1 MKQFNILARKKEDI
15 DGLSVPGTGGFSR
28 GEWEG
33 GHLRQVDGF
42 RVRRRKEESI
52 FNALERDRDIRKSHL
67 FLPFNIYWYCLHG
80 LRYSTGFHSAYRNN
94 TEHTSPSSSS
104 SMVFTSF
111 FYFFSSLRLTQGR
124 GSDVILIG
132 VNMCV
137 LICVMI

>member
-1 MKQFNILARKKEDI
+1 MHACVRHANLSKNKNRTVRDVNIRTMKQFNILARNKEDI
-15 DGLSVPGTGGFSR
+15 DGLSVSGTGGFST

-67 FLPFNIYWYCLHG
+67 FVPFNIYWYCLHG
-80 LRYSTGFHSAYRNN
+80 LSCSTGFHSVYRNN

-104 SMVFTSF
+104 SILFTSF
-111 FYFFSSLRLTQGR
+111 FVFLHY
-124 GSDVILIG
+124 D
-132 VNMCV
+132 
-137 LICVMI
+137 